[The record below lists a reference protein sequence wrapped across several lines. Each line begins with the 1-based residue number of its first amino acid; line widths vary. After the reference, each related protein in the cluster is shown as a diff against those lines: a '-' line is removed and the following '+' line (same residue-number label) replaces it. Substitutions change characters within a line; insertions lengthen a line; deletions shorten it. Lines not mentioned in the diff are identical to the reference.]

1 MIKNIYEKWEELEN
15 KKKELLKEIDLENS
29 KLEYIIKTL
38 NKEISDLKLSNRK
51 KEIILDVLKN

>member
-1 MIKNIYEKWEELEN
+1 MQKLEN